1 MVLIFP
7 HIYKDMYI
15 NLSGL
20 NILVTG
26 ASRGIGKAISTKLA
40 EAGATVAVHYNKN
53 VREAETLAHILGNES
68 KAFQADLSKPDE
80 AGKLFD
86 RVSLEMG
93 SVEILINN
101 AGIAKAADITT
112 KEEAWVQN
120 WEETMMV
127 NLTSP
132 AVLCKKAIEH
142 FIDRKAAGRIINIS
156 SRAAF
161 RGETGDYMAYA
172 ASKAG
177 LVSLTRSIAKS
188 YGKQGIKAFNIA
200 PGFVRTDMAQDFIN
214 QYGEEHAKGDIAL
227 ERMTEPKDIAPL
239 ITFIA
244 SGMADHAT
252 GSTFDVNAG
261 SYLHG

>member
-1 MVLIFP
+1 
-7 HIYKDMYI
+7 MYI

-26 ASRGIGKAISTKLA
+26 ASRGIGKAIATKLA
-40 EAGATVAVHYNKN
+40 EAGATIAIHYNKN
-53 VREAETLAHILGNES
+53 VREAENLAHILGNES
-68 KAFQADLSKPDE
+68 KAFQADLSKPGE

-101 AGIAKAADITT
+101 AGVAVPSAIDASEEDWLKAWD
-112 KEEAWVQN
+112 
-120 WEETMMV
+120 ETMMV
-127 NLTSP
+127 NLTSA
-132 AVLCKKAIEH
+132 AVLSKKAVEH
-142 FIDRKAAGRIINIS
+142 FIKRKSSGRIINIS

-161 RGETGDYMAYA
+161 RGDQAEYMAYA

-177 LVSLTRSIAKS
+177 LVSLTRSIARS
-188 YGKQGIKAFNIA
+188 FGKQGVKAFVVA
-200 PGFVRTDMAQDFIN
+200 PGFVRTDMAKEFMEK
-214 QYGEEHAKGDIAL
+214 YGEEHAKGDVAL
-227 ERMTEPKDIAPL
+227 ERLTEPKDIAPL

-252 GSTFDVNAG
+252 GSTFDVNAA
-261 SYLHG
+261 SYVH